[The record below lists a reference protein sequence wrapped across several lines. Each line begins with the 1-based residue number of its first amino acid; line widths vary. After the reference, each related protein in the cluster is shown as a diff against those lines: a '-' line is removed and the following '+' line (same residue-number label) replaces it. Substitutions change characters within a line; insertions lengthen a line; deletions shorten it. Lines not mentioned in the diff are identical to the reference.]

1 MLMGFHQNQ
10 MSRQV
15 IFLRTEL
22 NPCQRML
29 KPKFEL
35 DTLSEDSDDIYL
47 QTKLETYLKRP
58 IQVDSYPD
66 LLMVALSSFILNVEL
81 MK

>member
-1 MLMGFHQNQ
+1 

-15 IFLRTEL
+15 IFLHTEL
-22 NPCQRML
+22 NPCQRIL